1 MKKLLLYIAGAIVAE
16 FAIMALATIL
26 GLDGITFYVTV
37 GLLPVALIAASVYF
51 LFKPGSEEPPDEGD
65 EADKEPH

>member
-16 FAIMALATIL
+16 FAIIALATIL
-26 GLDGITFYVTV
+26 GLDGITLYVAI
-37 GLLPVALIAASVYF
+37 GLLPVALIGASIYF
-51 LFKPGSEEPPDEGD
+51 FFKPGSEESPGKGD